1 MQDEAKAFLIIQV
14 EGQTPEQLDMYIEKV
29 GETCLE
35 HGAMEVF
42 TAESSTESRNI
53 WKVRES
59 FAEAVRAVDPNASL
73 SGDMVVPMSKI
84 SEMVKA
90 VGETARKYDIT
101 IALGGHIAD
110 GNIHPLFFKPDR
122 IPLEEWPDFVENIV
136 DELIGV
142 AISLGGVGSG
152 EHGVG
157 FLKKHTFMKYEAKS
171 KLEVMRGI
179 KRAFDP
185 NGILNPGKLFD

>member
-1 MQDEAKAFLIIQV
+1 
-14 EGQTPEQLDMYIEKV
+14 
-29 GETCLE
+29 
-35 HGAMEVF
+35 
-42 TAESSTESRNI
+42 
-53 WKVRES
+53 
-59 FAEAVRAVDPNASL
+59 
-73 SGDMVVPMSKI
+73 MVVPMSKI

-90 VGETARKYDIT
+90 VEEAAKKYDIT

-122 IPLEEWPDFVENIV
+122 ISLEEWPDFVENIV

-185 NGILNPGKLFD
+185 NGILNPGKLFE